1 MTEEE
6 LDDLRPSAFAI
17 AYGTLARVGEAENV
31 VQEGFP
37 PSARGAPGRRTD
49 RIAARLPVD
58 GGLAA
63 LARPLRGIAVV
74 RNPEKVGRVKRARTW
89 AE

>member
-1 MTEEE
+1 VTEEE

-17 AYGTLARVGEAENV
+17 AYETLARVGEAENV

-49 RIAARLPVD
+49 RITARLPLD

-63 LARPLRGIAVV
+63 LARPLAGSRSCAIPRRSGA
-74 RNPEKVGRVKRARTW
+74 
-89 AE
+89 